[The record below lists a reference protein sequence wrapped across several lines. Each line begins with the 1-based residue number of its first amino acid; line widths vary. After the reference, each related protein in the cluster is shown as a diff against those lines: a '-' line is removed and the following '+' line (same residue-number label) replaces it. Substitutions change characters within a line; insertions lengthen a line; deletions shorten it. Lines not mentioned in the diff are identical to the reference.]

1 MYLKSIFYNV
11 KNATLEVAWFSGDNE
26 EDYNRFRS
34 SEPAVPE
41 FYQTLMELGRKIW
54 NQYLNLSERGITF
67 ELSKIRK
74 NVAVVRIVWQHP
86 TEVKDVLYAVKMGLV
101 YRQSEKIAI
110 PLPLP
115 KISILVHRDEKMT
128 VEQLRENYY
137 ADPELQAM
145 LEKMEKLGLSYAMG
159 ERAQVVLPGMEKE
172 AEEE

>member
-1 MYLKSIFYNV
+1 
-11 KNATLEVAWFSGDNE
+11 
-26 EDYNRFRS
+26 
-34 SEPAVPE
+34 
-41 FYQTLMELGRKIW
+41 MELGRKIW

-86 TEVKDVLYAVKMGLV
+86 TEVKDVLYSVKMGLV

-128 VEQLRENYY
+128 VEQLRENYN

-145 LEKMEKLGLSYAMG
+145 LEKIEKLGLSYAMG
-159 ERAQVVLPGMEKE
+159 ERAQMELPGMEKE
-172 AEEE
+172 AEAEPADMEAREINLLAEEQAADQAADAENTEKSIKVVRKRKR